1 MAKSVRERAEAEM
14 WKAMAARWA
23 ACAERAEAEYAAVEA
38 HTAAKRQAQPA
49 EPARR
54 AH

>member
-1 MAKSVRERAEAEM
+1 MAKSTRERGEAEM

-38 HTAAKRQAQPA
+38 QAAEKRQAQPTA
-49 EPARR
+49 SR
-54 AH
+54 AD